1 MSRAGQAD
9 AIRRLHVQYETARA
23 LAESASL
30 AEAAPRILQALGETL
45 GFDHGAVW
53 TVDRSGTSI
62 RCLDTW
68 HPASV
73 AVPEFDAVS
82 RATTFERAVGLP
94 GRVWRS
100 GEPAWIED
108 VVRDSNF
115 PRAAVAAR
123 EGLHGAFGFP
133 IKLGGIVL
141 GVLEFFSREIREP
154 DQDLLEL
161 LATIGSQIGQFVE
174 RKRAENELEALFL
187 MSRDLLC
194 IAGFDG
200 YFRRLNPAWVDTL
213 GYSIEELMSRPYV
226 DFVHPDDRN
235 ATHTEAQNVTTGQTA
250 LRFENRYR
258 RRDGSYRWLSWNSAP
273 IMEQG
278 LIYCVARDVTEQKAA
293 ALELYAAREAAEAAN
308 RAKSDFLANVSH
320 EIRTPMNA
328 VIGMAE
334 LLLDTPLRGV
344 QREYVGALKES
355 AESLLGLIGDL
366 LDFARIEAGRLELAA
381 TPFDVRD
388 LLGDTLR
395 TLGVRAHQKG
405 LELVS
410 RIAPQVPPRVAGD
423 PARLRQVIVNLVG
436 NAIKFTRRGE
446 VLVEVEPVQDAP
458 DGATL
463 RFVVADTGIGIP
475 HDKQQRIFE
484 AFEQVDPSTTREFGG
499 TGLGLAIAARLV
511 AAMGGTLQVESEP
524 GRGSRFHF
532 EARFG
537 TADAPKERTQPRA
550 PRLQGLRVL
559 VVDDNATN
567 RRVLEETLA
576 HWRMRPTLASGAHEA
591 LTLLDESAARKQ
603 PFPVVLLDANMPE
616 LDGFGLA
623 ERIRRRRALR
633 ATRLLMLTSGPR
645 PGDERRAMAL
655 GVSSYLIKPVKQ
667 SDLLDRMLEALEER
681 PTGALA
687 RAIEGP
693 KGRRLRV
700 LVAEDNPVNQKV
712 AAGLLE
718 RAGHRTVIV
727 ENGRQALEALERG
740 SFDLVL
746 MDVQMPELDG
756 LETTTALRERER
768 GTGRHLPIVAVTA
781 HAMKGDAERCLA
793 AGMDAYLAKP
803 LQPSELLATIA
814 RLTPGSTL
822 DEARLLE
829 RVGGDRR
836 ALAGIARIF
845 LADAP
850 RRLAEIR
857 RAIAAADAR
866 ALRAAAHTLK
876 GAAANFSAA
885 GVTDAALELQQ
896 IGDAGEMGEAPAA
909 LERLEGELGTLRRA
923 LTAMVR
929 RQRKPARGQKV
940 KASRGRKP
948 RTRPATRKS
957 PARSTKRK
965 PRV

>member
-9 AIRRLHVQYETARA
+9 AILRLHVQYETTRA

-30 AEAAPRILQALGETL
+30 AEAAPRILKALGETL

-53 TVDRSGTSI
+53 TVDRSDTSI

-68 HPASV
+68 HPPSV

-108 VVRDSNF
+108 VVKDSNF

-133 IKLGGIVL
+133 IKLGGTVL

-174 RKRAENELEALFL
+174 RKRAENELEALFR

-200 YFRRLNPAWVDTL
+200 YFRRLNPAWVETL

-226 DFVHPDDRN
+226 DFVHPDDRK
-235 ATHTEAQNVTTGQTA
+235 ATSSEAQSVSAGQLAT
-250 LRFENRYR
+250 RFENRYR

-273 IMEQG
+273 IPEQG

-293 ALELYAAREAAEAAN
+293 ALELHAAREAAEAAS

-344 QREYVGALKES
+344 QREYVSALKES

-366 LDFARIEAGRLELAA
+366 LDFARIEAGKLELAA
-381 TPFDVRD
+381 VPFDVRD
-388 LLGDTLR
+388 LVGDTLR

-410 RIAPQVPPRVAGD
+410 RIAPGVPARVAGD
-423 PARLRQVIVNLVG
+423 AARLRQVIVNLVG

-446 VLVEVEPVQDAP
+446 VLVEVEALAGAP

-463 RFVVADTGIGIP
+463 RIVVADTGIGIP
-475 HDKQQRIFE
+475 EDKQQRIFE

-511 AAMGGTLQVESEP
+511 AAMGGRLQVASEP

-537 TADAPKERTQPRA
+537 TAAAPKERARPPGARV
-550 PRLQGLRVL
+550 RGLRVL

-567 RRVLEETLA
+567 RRMLEETLA
-576 HWRMRPTLASGAHEA
+576 H
-591 LTLLDESAARKQ
+591 
-603 PFPVVLLDANMPE
+603 
-616 LDGFGLA
+616 
-623 ERIRRRRALR
+623 
-633 ATRLLMLTSGPR
+633 
-645 PGDERRAMAL
+645 
-655 GVSSYLIKPVKQ
+655 
-667 SDLLDRMLEALEER
+667 
-681 PTGALA
+681 
-687 RAIEGP
+687 
-693 KGRRLRV
+693 
-700 LVAEDNPVNQKV
+700 
-712 AAGLLE
+712 
-718 RAGHRTVIV
+718 
-727 ENGRQALEALERG
+727 
-740 SFDLVL
+740 
-746 MDVQMPELDG
+746 
-756 LETTTALRERER
+756 
-768 GTGRHLPIVAVTA
+768 
-781 HAMKGDAERCLA
+781 
-793 AGMDAYLAKP
+793 
-803 LQPSELLATIA
+803 
-814 RLTPGSTL
+814 
-822 DEARLLE
+822 
-829 RVGGDRR
+829 
-836 ALAGIARIF
+836 
-845 LADAP
+845 
-850 RRLAEIR
+850 
-857 RAIAAADAR
+857 
-866 ALRAAAHTLK
+866 
-876 GAAANFSAA
+876 
-885 GVTDAALELQQ
+885 
-896 IGDAGEMGEAPAA
+896 
-909 LERLEGELGTLRRA
+909 
-923 LTAMVR
+923 
-929 RQRKPARGQKV
+929 
-940 KASRGRKP
+940 
-948 RTRPATRKS
+948 
-957 PARSTKRK
+957 
-965 PRV
+965 